1 MARMYLNS
9 ISLSICFSYI
19 KFEFFFAL
27 KAGEA
32 RVNGKNVSQTFGSG
46 RCRVRRN
53 VATVLSLS
61 LSVSL
66 SLCVCVCV
74 CVCACVYKYVHISGG
89 TERWAEVHHGV
100 WTSVY
105 AKTRTARS
113 LRTQREGERGGRE
126 SLLAYYLPPPSSSS
140 SSSWYCVSWHH
151 APCPPLIHKTLP
163 PSLPPS
169 LPLSIPHSPPTARCS
184 VWRHTRRLLTLD

>member
-105 AKTRTARS
+105 AKTRTVRA
-113 LRTQREGERGGRE
+113 
-126 SLLAYYLPPPSSSS
+126 
-140 SSSWYCVSWHH
+140 
-151 APCPPLIHKTLP
+151 P
-163 PSLPPS
+163 PSLS
-169 LPLSIPHSPPTARCS
+169 PLLIPLHPRDAVRG
-184 VWRHTRRLLTLD
+184 RHTRRLLTLD